1 MNTRTFKTLIKR
13 WWQRGFRILQR
24 IGVNVVPEHFYSGIP
39 NIADLERR
47 TDWRRPRSMHAI
59 ATNDP
64 DRQIALLGTMLSPHV
79 AHLRARSILADSI
92 VGGGADGGYGEIEA
106 DVLFA
111 FVATNRPKRIVQIGC
126 GVSTAIML
134 RGADRADYRP
144 DIVCVEPYPSAYLL
158 EADKNR
164 LIRLIDKPAQVV
176 DLSILTDLAAGD
188 LLFID
193 STHAVKPGSEVNFLI
208 HEVLPRLAPGVWV
221 HFHDIYFPYD
231 YSRHTT
237 SDDLFFAQETALLYA
252 FLTGNP
258 GYRVEISLSMIHYA
272 CPEALRGLIPK
283 YKPDTQIDGLSA
295 GTGGHFPSSIWL
307 RTASRSPG

>member
-1 MNTRTFKTLIKR
+1 MKTRGLKTLVKR
-13 WWQRGFRILQR
+13 WWWRVFTVLQR
-24 IGVNVVPEHFYSGIP
+24 LGINIVPEHFYSGIP
-39 NIADLERR
+39 NIADLEQR

-59 ATNDP
+59 AVNDL
-64 DRQIALLGTMLSPHV
+64 DRQVALLGAMLAPC
-79 AHLRARSILADSI
+79 ATHLRSRSVLEASI

-134 RGADRADYRP
+134 GGAEQANFRP

-158 EADKNR
+158 AADEKR

-208 HEVLPRLAPGVWV
+208 HEVLPRLAAGVWV

-237 SDDLFFAQETALLYA
+237 GDDLFFAQETALLYA
-252 FLTGNP
+252 FLSGNP
-258 GYRVEISLSMIHYA
+258 GYRVEISLSMIHYDR
-272 CPEALRGLIPK
+272 PEALRDLIPK
-283 YKPDTQIDGLSA
+283 YEPDTQTDGLSA
-295 GTGGHFPSSIWL
+295 GTGGHFPSSTWL
-307 RTASRSPG
+307 RVVG

>member
-24 IGVNVVPEHFYSGIP
+24 VGVNVVPEHFYSGIP

-59 ATNDP
+59 ACNDL
-64 DRQIALLGTMLSPHV
+64 DRQVALLGTTLSPHSD
-79 AHLRARSILADSI
+79 HLQTRSILEDSI

-134 RGADRADYRP
+134 QGAERASYKP
-144 DIVCVEPYPSAYLL
+144 DIACVEPYPSAYLL
-158 EADKNR
+158 EADKNG
-164 LIRLIDKPAQVV
+164 LLRLIDKPAQVV

-188 LLFID
+188 LLFVD

-208 HEVLPRLAPGVWV
+208 HEVLPRLAPRVWV

-272 CPEALRGLIPK
+272 RPEALQGLMPK
-283 YKPDTQIDGLSA
+283 YKPDTQIDGLST

-307 RTASRSPG
+307 RTV

>member
-39 NIADLERR
+39 NIAYLERR
-47 TDWRRPRSMHAI
+47 ADWRQARSMHAI
-59 ATNDP
+59 AVNEP
-64 DRQIALLGTMLSPHV
+64 DRQIALLGAMLSPHFD
-79 AHLRARSILADSI
+79 HLRTRSILEDSI

-134 RGADRADYRP
+134 QGAERASYKP
-144 DIVCVEPYPSAYLL
+144 DIACVEPYPSAYLL
-158 EADKNR
+158 EADKNG
-164 LIRLIDKPAQVV
+164 LLRLIDKPAQVV

-188 LLFID
+188 LLFVD

-237 SDDLFFAQETALLYA
+237 SGDLFFAQETALLYA

-272 CPEALRGLIPK
+272 RPEALRGLMPK
-283 YKPDTQIDGLSA
+283 YKPDTQIDGLST

-307 RTASRSPG
+307 RTV

>member
-1 MNTRTFKTLIKR
+1 MKRAFKTGIKR
-13 WWQRGFRILQR
+13 LWQRGFTLLQR
-24 IGVNVVPEHFYSGIP
+24 VGINVVPEHFYSGIP

-47 TDWRRPRSMHAI
+47 SDWRRPRTMHGI
-59 ATNDP
+59 AVNAP
-64 DRQIALLGTMLSPHV
+64 DRQIALLDAMITPNAEPLHKG
-79 AHLRARSILADSI
+79 SILAESI

-111 FVATNRPKRIVQIGC
+111 FVAANRPKRIVQIGC

-134 RGADRADYRP
+134 RGAAQADYKP
-144 DIVCVEPYPSAYLL
+144 DIVCVEPYPSAYLVDAGRNGQL
-158 EADKNR
+158 
-164 LIRLIDKPAQVV
+164 RLIDKPAQVV
-176 DLSILTDLAAGD
+176 DLGVLTDLAAGD

-237 SDDLFFAQETALLYA
+237 TDDLFFAQETALLYA
-252 FLTGNP
+252 FLTGNR

-272 CPEALRGLIPK
+272 CPDALRALLPK
-283 YKPDTQIDGLSA
+283 YTPDTQVDGLSTGA
-295 GTGGHFPSSIWL
+295 GGHYPSSVWL
-307 RTASRSPG
+307 RVVPDASP